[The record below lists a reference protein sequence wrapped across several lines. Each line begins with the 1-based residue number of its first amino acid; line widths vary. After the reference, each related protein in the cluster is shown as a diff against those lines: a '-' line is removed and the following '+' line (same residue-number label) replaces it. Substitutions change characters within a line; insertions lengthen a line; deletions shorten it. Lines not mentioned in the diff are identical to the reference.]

1 MSFPSFCFL
10 SVKFRFP
17 WRYVFSHFSLAFL
30 FSTFSNL
37 WVGTGDG
44 FLTIYKGSFYL
55 SLFISYLR
63 FYQIHSSWETISAKN
78 EE

>member
-1 MSFPSFCFL
+1 MSFPSVCFL

-44 FLTIYKGSFYL
+44 FLTIYKGSFL
-55 SLFISYLR
+55 P
-63 FYQIHSSWETISAKN
+63 
-78 EE
+78 